1 MFNEL
6 NIYKTFQNI
15 FDKSKVIDGR
25 FSIATGY
32 GSDLND
38 EKVGEF
44 IVEKLKPKQYPLVAL
59 FPPIEFPKDK
69 GSEFKLKLIFAL
81 QQGEGSFGIKDV
93 LSNNTTGHPIIFDW
107 KDMSECARNFIDVLK
122 KVSKVTPR
130 KFDVKANMIER
141 FSYSGIHQ
149 LSGVALTL
157 DMNVLEMI
165 CNNTEYEV
173 AGLEALTS
181 LMSNEDLHIQ
191 HQH

>member
-44 IVEKLKPKQYPLVAL
+44 IVDKLKPKAYPLVAL

-81 QQGEGSFGIKDV
+81 QQGEGSSGIKDV

-122 KVSKVTPR
+122 KVSKVPPR
-130 KFDVKANMIER
+130 KFDIKPNMIER
-141 FSYSGIHQ
+141 FSYSGIQQ
-149 LSGVALTL
+149 LSGATLTL
-157 DMNVLEMI
+157 DMNVLEII

-181 LMSNEDLHIQ
+181 LMSNEDLHTQ

>member
-1 MFNEL
+1 MNEL
-6 NIYKTFQNI
+6 QIYQTFQNI
-15 FDKSKVIDGR
+15 FDYSKVIDGR

-44 IVEKLKPKQYPLVAL
+44 IVEKLKPKRYPLVAL

-130 KFDVKANMIER
+130 KFDVKANIIER
-141 FSYSGIHQ
+141 FSYSGIQQ
-149 LSGVALTL
+149 LSGVTLTL
-157 DMNVLEMI
+157 DMNVIEMI
-165 CNNTEYEV
+165 CNNIEYEII
-173 AGLEALTS
+173 GDITS
-181 LMSNEDLHIQ
+181 LISNEDLHTQ

>member
-1 MFNEL
+1 MNEL
-6 NIYKTFQNI
+6 QIYKTFQNI
-15 FDKSKVIDGR
+15 FDLSKVIDGR

-44 IVEKLKPKQYPLVAL
+44 IVEKLKPKKYPLVAL

-81 QQGEGSFGIKDV
+81 QQGEGSIGIKDV

-165 CNNTEYEV
+165 CNNTEYDVE
-173 AGLEALTS
+173 GSEALSS
-181 LMSNEDLHIQ
+181 LISNEYLHTQ